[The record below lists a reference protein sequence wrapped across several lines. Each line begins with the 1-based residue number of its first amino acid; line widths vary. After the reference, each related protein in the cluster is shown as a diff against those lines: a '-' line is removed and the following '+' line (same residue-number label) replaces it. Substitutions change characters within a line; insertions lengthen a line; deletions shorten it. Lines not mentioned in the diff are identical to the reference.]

1 VKSKLC
7 VLAVAALAAWGMKR
21 HYADA
26 GADDLWWI
34 LSPTAQVVGTVT
46 NTAFVAV
53 PAEGYVSYERL
64 VVIEKSCAGI
74 NFLVAAFGM
83 LTIALLHRVRSAS
96 SGLGVVAAS
105 LSAGYLAAVFVNAT
119 RITIALW
126 LADRPSAVLSLG
138 AGQMHRLEGIV
149 VYFAG
154 LVLLAEIARRIDRR
168 TSFTGRIA

>member
-7 VLAVAALAAWGMKR
+7 VLAVAALVVWGMKR

-34 LSPTAQVVGTVT
+34 LSPTAQVVATVT
-46 NTAFVAV
+46 STAFVAV
-53 PAEGYVSYERL
+53 PSEGYVSYERL

-83 LTIALLHRVRSAS
+83 LTVALLHRVRSGF
-96 SGLGVVAAS
+96 SGLCVIAVS

-126 LADRPSAVLSLG
+126 LADRPSAVLALG
-138 AGQMHRLEGIV
+138 PSQVHRLEGIV
-149 VYFAG
+149 MYFAG
-154 LVLLAEIARRIDRR
+154 LVLLSELARRIDRR
-168 TSFTGRIA
+168 TRLTGRIA